1 MGAKSTE
8 SRKNR
13 GTALIVALVFLSVLS
28 IMTTVFV
35 SNLIS
40 SSNFESS
47 FEAKTKSFYIAE
59 AGLNHALWKLSQA
72 GEEYEGETAVP
83 FGEGYFDIVVENH
96 STALDAKLI
105 ISRAQLSGYADK
117 RTLQEVQAVVIL
129 RETGE
134 GRFDVSM
141 DSWKRP
147 D

>member
-1 MGAKSTE
+1 MDARIINAKG
-8 SRKNR
+8 NR

-59 AGLNHALWKLSQA
+59 AGLNHALWELARA
-72 GEEYEGETAVP
+72 GDQYNGETGIP
-83 FGEGYFDIVVENH
+83 FGEGYFYVVVENH
-96 STALDAKLI
+96 ATVPNAKVVT
-105 ISRAQLSGYADK
+105 SRAQLSGYAEN
-117 RTLQEVQAVVIL
+117 RTLQEVRAVVIM
-129 RETGE
+129 RDTGE
-134 GRFDVSM
+134 GRFEVSM
-141 DSWKRP
+141 NSWKRP